1 MTTLLKSITETL
13 GITDAVITEEV
24 TKAENASDVTVIESA
39 ETLAGNCGKLW
50 ISGIKV
56 QDSINALEVEAQ
68 NILKEVN
75 RIIKNLHDSGVTV
88 GKSRRSCK
96 IATAFFNALGDGLK
110 ETTRSNYLSRFRECV
125 NTGSA
130 IVNWN
135 KAHEKVN
142 DKPNDGK
149 QNDGKQPPQGT
160 KHKITK
166 GENEVFTEKIL
177 SVFNLDGGEKL
188 KELCFKIE
196 ERYENAEVES
206 FYAGIIDFLKS
217 EGVEL

>member
-24 TKAENASDVTVIESA
+24 TKAKNARVVSITESA

-110 ETTRSNYLSRFRECV
+110 ETTRANYLSRFRECV
-125 NTGSA
+125 NTGSV

-135 KAHEKVN
+135 KAHEKVEEKQG
-142 DKPNDGK
+142 DEGK
-149 QNDGKQPPQGT
+149 QQTPQGT
-160 KHKITK
+160 KHKIAK
-166 GENEVFTEKIL
+166 GENEVFTEKL
-177 SVFNLDGGEKL
+177 LNVFNLDGGEKL
-188 KELCFKIE
+188 KALCFKIE
-196 ERYENAEVES
+196 ERYENAEIES

>member
-1 MTTLLKSITETL
+1 MTTLLGSLMEVT
-13 GITDAVITEEV
+13 GISDAVITKVV
-24 TKAENASDVTVIESA
+24 TKSEKAKVVSITESA

-96 IATAFFNALGDGLK
+96 VATAFFNALGDGLK
-110 ETTRSNYLSRFRECV
+110 ETTKANYLSRFRECV
-125 NTGSA
+125 NSGSA

-135 KAHEKVN
+135 KAHEKVEE
-142 DKPNDGK
+142 K
-149 QNDGKQPPQGT
+149 QGDEAKQETPQGT
-160 KHKITK
+160 KHKIAK
-166 GENEVFTEKIL
+166 GENEVFTEKLL

>member
-1 MTTLLKSITETL
+1 MTTLLGSLMEVA
-13 GITDAVITEEV
+13 GITDAVITKEV
-24 TKAENASDVTVIESA
+24 TKSKAAKSATIVESA
-39 ETLAGNCGKLW
+39 ETLASNCGKLW
-50 ISGIKV
+50 LSGVKV

-96 IATAFFNALGDGLK
+96 VATAFFNALGDGLK
-110 ETTRSNYLSRFRECV
+110 ETTKANYLSRFRTCV
-125 NTGSA
+125 NEGSA

-135 KAHEKVN
+135 KAHEEVKET
-142 DKPNDGK
+142 KEAEAK
-149 QNDGKQPPQGT
+149 EEPQGT
-160 KHKITK
+160 KHKIAK
-166 GENEVFTEKIL
+166 GENEVFTEKLL

-188 KELCFKIE
+188 KALCFQIE
-196 ERYENAEVES
+196 EKYENAEVDS
-206 FYAGIIDFLKS
+206 FYEGIVDFLKS